1 MKWKDY
7 LYYQRG
13 EQLAIIILLAMILL
27 VLLLNILLQ
36 QRFSSDVVRV
46 QNDSL
51 INQFEEFQHSY
62 EKQIALER
70 ESYTQNSYKKNNY
83 SDNRWKK
90 SSSTSSSYNNRYE
103 SPTQSSFPRQEKLAT
118 GEKISLNSTDTVQ
131 WKKIPGIGS
140 SFASRIVK
148 YQNRLGGFAYI
159 EQLKEVYGVDNEMFY
174 RISPYIQVDENFKKI
189 AINKL
194 EFKELLSHPYLSY
207 KQVQA
212 IVNLRRRTGN
222 IQSIDVLAMLD
233 EFTSE
238 DIERLRP
245 YLEF

>member
-90 SSSTSSSYNNRYE
+90 SGSTSSSYNNRYE

>member
-148 YQNRLGGFAYI
+148 YQNRLGGFASI

>member
-1 MKWKDY
+1 
-7 LYYQRG
+7 
-13 EQLAIIILLAMILL
+13 
-27 VLLLNILLQ
+27 
-36 QRFSSDVVRV
+36 
-46 QNDSL
+46 
-51 INQFEEFQHSY
+51 
-62 EKQIALER
+62 
-70 ESYTQNSYKKNNY
+70 
-83 SDNRWKK
+83 
-90 SSSTSSSYNNRYE
+90 
-103 SPTQSSFPRQEKLAT
+103 
-118 GEKISLNSTDTVQ
+118 
-131 WKKIPGIGS
+131 
-140 SFASRIVK
+140 
-148 YQNRLGGFAYI
+148 
-159 EQLKEVYGVDNEMFY
+159 MFY